1 MRPTVL
7 VTGNC
12 GFIYSFF
19 TELLLDKGYSVVGI
33 DKLGYASNKNFHPNN
48 PNYSFIHADIKDLKE
63 LPYCD
68 FIVHAASESH
78 VDNSLENPDP
88 FLNSN
93 IVGTYRLLEI
103 LKNEK
108 IKHMNL
114 GWEHKYPTFIYI
126 STDEVVGSIKDGFF
140 TESASYNPANPYS
153 CSKSCA
159 ELLVK
164 TWSETYGIPYRI
176 TRNTNCY
183 GPRQHPE
190 KLVPHIITQLKK
202 NEKVKVHGTGE
213 YIRNWLYVLD
223 ACEAVLSVMQHGKN
237 GETYHISSD
246 EEYSVLQIVEM
257 IAKKFE
263 KNIDEVVEFVPNR
276 ISQDYRYGLDNSKIK
291 KELGWSQKYR
301 MSDVLDKI
309 IESYKK

>member
-1 MRPTVL
+1 MNKSVI
-7 VTGNC
+7 VTGGL
-12 GFIYSFF
+12 GFIYSHYI
-19 TELLLDKGYSVVGI
+19 ELLLEKNYKVINI
-33 DKLGYASNKNFHPNN
+33 DKMSYCSNLDFHPNN
-48 PNYSFIHADIKDLKE
+48 PNYSFVHADIKDLKE
-63 LPYCD
+63 LPFCD

-78 VDNSLENPDP
+78 VDNSLTNPDP

-93 IVGTYRLLEI
+93 IIGTYNLLEI

-114 GWEHKYPTFIYI
+114 GWEHKYPTFIYV
-126 STDEVVGSIKDGFF
+126 STDEVVGSIKEGFF
-140 TESASYNPANPYS
+140 SENAPYNPANPYS

-190 KLVPHIITQLKK
+190 KLVPHIITQLK
-202 NEKVKVHGTGE
+202 NDEKVKVHGTGE

-223 ACEAVLSVMQHGKN
+223 ACEAVLSVMENGKN
-237 GETYHISSD
+237 GEIYHISSD
-246 EEYSVLQIVEM
+246 EEYSVLQIVDM
-257 IAKKFE
+257 IAKKFGKQLE
-263 KNIDEVVEFVPNR
+263 EVVEFVPNR
-276 ISQDYRYGLDNSKIK
+276 ISQDYRYALDSSKIK
-291 KELGWSQKYR
+291 EELNWKQKYK
-301 MSDVLDKI
+301 MFDVLDEI